1 MRNSSAV
8 RSKRRTTGAIGSWI
22 SFVGAFPAGLVA
34 GCLFAHGRDP
44 AGRGIAVS
52 LGMLGVGLLGGI
64 LSAVFVSRSMLRL
77 APNIRGK
84 LLAVLPWIFLSGIW
98 WIVLFNPIG
107 DRLATWLK
115 NL

>member
-1 MRNSSAV
+1 MKNSSAV
-8 RSKRRTTGAIGSWI
+8 RSRRRTTSAIGSWL

-84 LLAVLPWIFLSGIW
+84 LLAILPWIFLTSIW
-98 WIVLFNPIG
+98 WIVLFTPLG
-107 DRLATWLK
+107 DRLAAWLQS
-115 NL
+115 L